1 MLFDFVASQGM
12 ATPGESKSETPAPA
26 TVSAQ
31 HDQLPASVGVMSNQE
46 TVAKA
51 AESSE
56 SAVAVDT
63 SEAPLSSEQ
72 NGEMSPA
79 SEDEKEDV
87 KEEEKMEM
95 EEKVE
100 VREEVKE
107 EVRHCIHNLNFQIYI
122 YDFIV
127 VMG

>member
-12 ATPGESKSETPAPA
+12 STPGESKSEATTPA

-31 HDQLPASVGVMSNQE
+31 HDQLPASVGVMSSQE
-46 TVAKA
+46 TAAKA

-63 SEAPLSSEQ
+63 SEAPLGSEQ

-107 EVRHCIHNLNFQIYI
+107 EVRHCIHNKPS
-122 YDFIV
+122 
-127 VMG
+127 